1 MPRRAVIEDDEHLER
16 WLISYADFIT
26 LLMAFFV
33 VMYSISAVN
42 EGKYKILSATLSEA
56 FKSPTF
62 TLKPLQQGEIA
73 KSEEEQGK
81 PDNLIKLEGVSGAD
95 QEAGNKGPE
104 QEMQEIRGQL
114 TELFQDMIQNDLISV
129 TGDELWVEIEMKSS
143 LLFDSGSAELSAD
156 AQIILEQLGEILKQH
171 RNPMHVEGFTDDRPI
186 ATEAYPTNWELS
198 TARSSAIIRL
208 LSDVGVAPERMA
220 AVGYAEFQPVA
231 ANDTEEG
238 RQRNRRVVLVISR
251 NLDIRRSVVAV
262 GSDAAAGSR
271 EEFLDLANT
280 VRDSEVL
287 RGLRPDQPGQPRQPG
302 APAEVTTPE
311 APLGVPEAPVET
323 PSGPLRTLRLPSG
336 GLLFTRQ
343 PPAPAAP
350 ADPDAAGE
358 P

>member
-1 MPRRAVIEDDEHLER
+1 MPRRAVIEEDEHLER

-56 FKSPTF
+56 FRTPTF
-62 TLKPLQQGEIA
+62 SLKPVQQGELVRT
-73 KSEEEQGK
+73 EEDQGQ
-81 PDNLIKLEGVSGAD
+81 PDNLIPLDAVSGAEKEEG
-95 QEAGNKGPE
+95 QKGPAE
-104 QEMQEIRGQL
+104 ELQEIRGQL
-114 TELFQDMIQNDLISV
+114 TELFQDLIQNDLISV

-143 LLFDSGSAELSAD
+143 LLFGSGSAELSAD
-156 AQIILEQLGEILKQH
+156 AEIILEQLGGILKQH

-208 LSDVGVAPERMA
+208 LTDTGVAPERMA

-231 ANDTEEG
+231 DNETEEG
-238 RQRNRRVVLVISR
+238 RQKNRRVVLVISR
-251 NLDIRRSVVAV
+251 NLDIRRSVAAV

-271 EEFLDLANT
+271 EQFLDLADT
-280 VRDSEVL
+280 VRDSEIL
-287 RGLRPDQPGQPRQPG
+287 RGLGPE
-302 APAEVTTPE
+302 APAEPEAPPEVTTPE
-311 APLGVPEAPVET
+311 APRGVPEAPVET

-343 PPAPAAP
+343 PEAPAGETGTETDGAP
-350 ADPDAAGE
+350 
-358 P
+358 

>member
-1 MPRRAVIEDDEHLER
+1 MPRRAVIEEDEHLER

-56 FKSPTF
+56 FRTPTF
-62 TLKPLQQGEIA
+62 SLKPVQQGELVRT
-73 KSEEEQGK
+73 EEEPGQ
-81 PDNLIKLEGVSGAD
+81 PDNLIPLEAVSGAE
-95 QEAGNKGPE
+95 QAEGQKGPAE
-104 QEMQEIRGQL
+104 ELQEIRGQL
-114 TELFQDMIQNDLISV
+114 TELFQDLIQNDLISV

-143 LLFDSGSAELSAD
+143 LLFGSGSAELSAD
-156 AQIILEQLGEILKQH
+156 AEVILEQLGRILRQH

-208 LSDVGVAPERMA
+208 LTDVGVAPERMA

-231 ANDTEEG
+231 DNATEEG
-238 RQRNRRVVLVISR
+238 RQQNRRVVLVISR
-251 NLDIRRSVVAV
+251 NLDIRRSVAAV
-262 GSDAAAGSR
+262 GSDAAAGAR
-271 EEFLDLANT
+271 DQFLDLANT
-280 VRDSEVL
+280 VRDSEIR
-287 RGLRPDQPGQPRQPG
+287 RGPGPEQPPQP
-302 APAEVTTPE
+302 APVTPTA
-311 APLGVPEAPVET
+311 APPAPRGVPEAPVQT

-343 PPAPAAP
+343 PEAPAE
-350 ADPDAAGE
+350 AAGTADEGE